1 MEMILK
7 ELMDFADYNSV
18 GTEEEVLID
27 AINEIIEDDY
37 KTANKL
43 TKGLFD
49 NFNIYVHNK
58 KDEAISLILGGSG
71 WDEEENEI
79 YEKFLEQFSLTEYTI
94 TQNKDDDEE
103 CDEEEIVYSVFGRNT
118 LIFNFKIIKNK
129 HGDMKIEQ
137 LSAYEILETKLK
149 NLYCNELVDILLE
162 DETIIDDFKY
172 STQDDE
178 SDEKIQDFVDY
189 IAGYDNFDEDNQNF
203 IKSSTFKKIK
213 ELYPE
218 EFSYLPKKT
227 KI

>member
-27 AINEIIEDDY
+27 AINKIIEDDY

-58 KDEAISLILGGSG
+58 KDEAISLILGGAG
-71 WDEEENEI
+71 WDDEENEI
-79 YEKFLEQFSLTEYTI
+79 YEKLLEQFSLTEYTI
-94 TQNKDDDEE
+94 TQNKEE
-103 CDEEEIVYSVFGRNT
+103 CDEEEIVYSAFGRNT

-149 NLYCNELVDILLE
+149 DLYCNELVDILLS
-162 DETIIDDFKY
+162 DEQIIIDFEY
-172 STQDDE
+172 STEDDE

-189 IAGYDNFDEDNQNF
+189 IAGYDYFDEDNQCF
-203 IKSSTFKKIK
+203 IRSSTFKKIK

-218 EFSYLPKKT
+218 EFSYLPKKA